1 MPSFREPLAFD
12 YWRTHRLESGYLAVG
27 VVLFFFFLFAN
38 FPYAGAFSAVLAPMG
53 LRVSS
58 AGQSI
63 DIPIG
68 AKLSGVRI
76 VPDAPGAR
84 PIFESQSVHI
94 APALL
99 SILLLRPGVRASAD
113 AYQGTIRISAH
124 RSGTG
129 TTLDFSADKL
139 NLADYEAVRAIGIA
153 LGGQLD
159 ATGSLRVMPDNPGSD
174 SGTIHLLATGLTG
187 RATGPMLGLNLGNMD
202 ATINLNRGTLQIVSL
217 KTSGGD
223 VMINGSG
230 GIKLAPDWQGSALAL
245 RFTLATS
252 PQARMRLGFLF
263 NFLPHPPGTSPY
275 RVGGTIGA
283 PTIS

>member
-1 MPSFREPLAFD
+1 MPDFRALPTFD
-12 YWRTHRLESGYLAVG
+12 YWRTHRLESGYLATG
-27 VVLFFFFLFAN
+27 VILFFFFLFAN

-63 DIPIG
+63 ALPIG
-68 AKLSGVRI
+68 AKLSQVRI
-76 VPDAPGAR
+76 VPDSPGAR
-84 PIFESQSVHI
+84 AIFESQSVHV

-124 RSGTG
+124 RSGAG
-129 TTLDFSADKL
+129 TALDFSADKL
-139 NLADYEAVRAIGIA
+139 NLAGYQALRALGVA
-153 LGGQLD
+153 LGGELD
-159 ATGSLRVMPDNPGSD
+159 ATGSLSVMPDNPGSD
-174 SGTIHLLATGLTG
+174 SGTAHLLVTGLTG
-187 RATGPMLGLNLGNMD
+187 GLKGAMPALNLGNLD
-202 ATINLNRGTLQIVSL
+202 ATLNLSQGVLQIVSL

-223 VMINGSG
+223 VTINGSG
-230 GIKLAPDWQGSALAL
+230 RIKLAPDWSDSALAL
-245 RFTLATS
+245 RFTLLTS
-252 PQARMRLGFLF
+252 PQARMRLAFLL

-275 RVGGTIGA
+275 SLGGTIGA